1 MGVHLHGV
9 KHLDDLLQAARE
21 GVKLAEDVH
30 LGEVEGPLVLH
41 GLQLPFGL
49 VEAELVL
56 LVQVDAVLQL
66 LLHHVHVLR
75 PHRLCAP
82 VCDVGLAGCYH
93 LVGDLEEYNT

>member
-41 GLQLPFGL
+41 GLQLPLGL